1 MPNEFAILMSGT
13 LQAKHCLKAW
23 ADACNALVAVKVVKS
38 QGKIM
43 RMPAYEEIQN
53 GDAAEL
59 LTSPFDEIRRRMKS
73 MNRAR
78 PVWKGDA
85 SLKAMM

>member
-1 MPNEFAILMSGT
+1 
-13 LQAKHCLKAW
+13 
-23 ADACNALVAVKVVKS
+23 
-38 QGKIM
+38 M
-43 RMPAYEEIQN
+43 RMPACEEIQN

-78 PVWKGDA
+78 PV
-85 SLKAMM
+85 